1 MWGKNEM
8 YGMPSLRAAFLFFSL
23 ALFSLTGCDNG
34 NNAASRTLEL
44 EDPDFRQGILYSKQN
59 EYRLA
64 LECFLK
70 VIDSRKGA
78 AESHLEAGRMLL
90 ELEDPI
96 PAIYHFEQYIRL
108 KPDSE
113 QAKIVKK
120 MINTAEKIYMKKL
133 PGRPLDADEVGV
145 SDQAALIRKL
155 QTENAKLLREVSEL
169 SRINKVGDPLLAAT
183 TKNQNEKAKPAVESP
198 STREGKTY
206 TIQSGDSLY
215 SISKKFYGNGQRAN
229 DIYNANRDKLKSPT
243 ALAIGVTIVIPQ

>member
-1 MWGKNEM
+1 MLQ
-8 YGMPSLRAAFLFFSL
+8 LRAVFLLFSI
-23 ALFSLTGCDNG
+23 ALLSLTGCDNG

-90 ELEDPI
+90 ELEDPL
-96 PAIYHFEQYIRL
+96 PAIYHFNQYIRL
-108 KPDSE
+108 KPASE

-120 MINTAEKIYMKKL
+120 MINTAEKIYAKQL
-133 PGRPLDADEVGV
+133 PGRPLDPDEVGV

-155 QTENAKLLREVSEL
+155 QAENAKLLREVSEL

-183 TKNQNEKAKPAVESP
+183 TKNQTEKTKTVVES
-198 STREGKTY
+198 SATKETKTY

-215 SISKKFYGNGQRAN
+215 SISRKFYGNGQRAN

-243 ALAIGVTIVIPQ
+243 ALAVGVTIVIPQ

>member
-1 MWGKNEM
+1 
-8 YGMPSLRAAFLFFSL
+8 MPPLRTLVLLFST

-34 NNAASRTLEL
+34 NNAASRTIEL

-64 LECFLK
+64 LECFWK

-90 ELEDPI
+90 ELEDPL
-96 PAIYHFEQYIRL
+96 PAIYHFNQYIRL
-108 KPDSE
+108 KPDSG

-120 MINTAEKIYMKKL
+120 MINTAEKIYAKQL
-133 PGRPLDADEVGV
+133 PGRPLDPDEVGV

-155 QTENAKLLREVSEL
+155 QAENAKLLREVSEL
-169 SRINKVGDPLLAAT
+169 SRVNKVGDPLLAASTKTVAEKPKTTADSST
-183 TKNQNEKAKPAVESP
+183 TKD
-198 STREGKTY
+198 TRTY

-215 SISKKFYGNGQRAN
+215 SISKKFYGNGQRSG

-243 ALAIGVTIVIPQ
+243 ALVIGVTIVIPQ